1 MLLIGAERVAADS
14 MIQNGEVHFN
24 SEVITGESL
33 EQSFESS
40 DHIRMQ
46 QAADPIDAN
55 QQVGNLSQGNFIDA
69 TSRTSWIKEFIVKL
83 GSLRSQNHISVLAV
97 MVFAVIFL
105 MQVRT
110 FLPACYIFAISIE
123 HFSPSDEY

>member
-69 TSRTSWIKEFIVKL
+69 TSLTSWIKEFIVKL